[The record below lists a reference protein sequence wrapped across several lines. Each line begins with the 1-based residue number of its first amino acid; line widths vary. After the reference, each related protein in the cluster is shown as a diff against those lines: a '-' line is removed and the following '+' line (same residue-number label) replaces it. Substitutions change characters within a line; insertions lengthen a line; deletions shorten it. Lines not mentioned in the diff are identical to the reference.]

1 MVGELE
7 SKAPEEGAGI
17 HKNYNDK
24 FVVGHALVAIFICSV
39 IIMASIL
46 NISFDSGCWGSKTKW
61 LFACATIS
69 AIVCAA
75 WLAIF
80 KIQEDLSQKLAPS
93 VRHARSYMLA
103 DKLALWVASLQWSS
117 EPSAHRDE
125 LVARCEQ

>member
-80 KIQEDLSQKLAPS
+80 KFQEDLSQKLAPS
-93 VRHARSYMLA
+93 AQHARSYMLT
-103 DKLALWVASLQWSS
+103 D
-117 EPSAHRDE
+117 EP
-125 LVARCEQ
+125 LARCEQ